1 MAPRKYLPVLL
12 ACAFLTSCLG
22 TDAKQLSKK
31 STGTATSTNTDIES
45 FSITNAY
52 RKDTNPDNGRVVA
65 LQGVRN
71 IASASLATNC
81 GTAGATCQCVFYKST
96 SDTAPVTGTISA
108 NGLSTAN
115 NSLSCSIPA
124 SVPDNQV
131 DLYTKVRL
139 KTTDGTKSTGFIN
152 INTSLTLTDVI
163 GDLAQ
168 AKVRGIYRYSC
179 TRTFFEGQGVS
190 ATGVDCPASQNLGLI
205 TAAYNYYLYNS
216 QSGGNLNKKGSN
228 VAWDSAICEKQLP
241 RLTCDS
247 TPEVRWGLYAEQTG
261 IFQVGITM
269 VANGV
274 DSDASQIYGY
284 AALTDSAG
292 NCPTGLIKISQW
304 EAQPQ
309 SIIQGSINGSNP
321 PSSFVNQSNNLNNK
335 IVEDANPATPHSPFL
350 VFRAANQTP
359 CAPTGSA
366 PPNPAPGS
374 CVNVTFN
381 GSSQV
386 QSVAYTKLTP
396 VVCAIPKDLINGLF

>member
-1 MAPRKYLPVLL
+1 ML
-12 ACAFLTSCLG
+12 LTSCLG
-22 TDAKQLSKK
+22 TEAKRLGNK
-31 STGTATSTNTDIES
+31 SSATSTSTDTDIES

-71 IASASLATNC
+71 LPSASLSTNC
-81 GTAGATCQCVFYKST
+81 GTSGATCQCLFYKST
-96 SDTAPVTGTISA
+96 SDTSPVGGTVSA

-115 NSLSCSIPA
+115 NSFSCSIPI
-124 SVPDNQV
+124 SVPDNEV

-152 INTSLTLTDVI
+152 ISTTLTLSDVI

-179 TRTFFEGQGVS
+179 TRTFFEGEGVS
-190 ATGVDCPASQNLGLI
+190 ATGVECPALPGGQKLGLI

-216 QSGGNLNKKGSN
+216 QSGGNLGQKGSN
-228 VAWDSAICEKQLP
+228 VAWDSPICEKQFP
-241 RLTCDS
+241 RLTCDT

-309 SIIQGSINGSNP
+309 SIIEGSINGSNP

-335 IVEDANPATPHSPFL
+335 IVEDANPTTPHSPFL
-350 VFRAANQTP
+350 VFRASNAVP
-359 CAPTGSA
+359 CAASGSA
-366 PPNPAPGS
+366 DPTPGS
-374 CVNVTFN
+374 CKNVAFN
-381 GSSQV
+381 GPSQV

>member
-1 MAPRKYLPVLL
+1 MAPNKYLPLLL

-22 TDAKQLSKK
+22 TDAKNLSKK
-31 STGTATSTNTDIES
+31 SSSTSTSTNTDIES

-52 RKDTNPDNGRVVA
+52 RKDSDPDDGRVVA

-81 GTAGATCQCVFYKST
+81 GTSGSTCQCLFYTST
-96 SDTAPVTGTISA
+96 SDTSPVSGTISA
-108 NGLSTAN
+108 NGLSAAN
-115 NSLSCSIPA
+115 NSFTCTIPGA
-124 SVPDNQV
+124 VDPDT
-131 DLYTKVRL
+131 YTKVRL
-139 KTTDGTKSTGFIN
+139 KTTDGSKSTGFIN
-152 INTSLTLTDVI
+152 INTSLTLSDVI

-168 AKVRGIYRYSC
+168 AKVRGIYRYAC
-179 TRTFFEGQGVS
+179 TRTFFEGEGVS
-190 ATGVDCPASQNLGLI
+190 ATGVDCPSGQRLGLI

-228 VAWDSAICEKQLP
+228 VAWDAAICEKQFP

-274 DSDASQIYGY
+274 DADASQVYGY

-335 IVEDANPATPHSPFL
+335 IVEDANPASPHSPFL
-350 VFRAANQTP
+350 VFRAGNLTP
-359 CAPTGSA
+359 CASA
-366 PPNPAPGS
+366 VSTDPIPGS
-374 CVNVTFN
+374 CRNVAFN
-381 GSSQV
+381 GTSQV

>member
-1 MAPRKYLPVLL
+1 MSPKRYIPVLL

-31 STGTATSTNTDIES
+31 STSTATSTNTDIES

-52 RKDTNPDNGRVVA
+52 RKDTDPDDGRVVA

-81 GTAGATCQCVFYKST
+81 GTSGATCQCLFYTST
-96 SDTAPVTGTISA
+96 SDTSPVSGTISA
-108 NGLSTAN
+108 NGLSAAN
-115 NSLSCSIPA
+115 NSFTCTIPGA
-124 SVPDNQV
+124 VDPDN
-131 DLYTKVRL
+131 YTKVRL

-152 INTSLTLTDVI
+152 ISTTLTLTDVI

-179 TRTFFEGQGVS
+179 TRTFFEGEGVS
-190 ATGVDCPASQNLGLI
+190 ATGVECPALPGGQKLGLI

-216 QSGGNLNKKGSN
+216 QSGGNLAKKGSN
-228 VAWDSAICEKQLP
+228 VAWDSAICEKQFP

-304 EAQPQ
+304 EAQPA

-350 VFRAANQTP
+350 VFRASNAVP
-359 CAPTGSA
+359 CAPTGSTD
-366 PPNPAPGS
+366 PVPGS
-374 CVNVTFN
+374 CRNVAFN
-381 GSSQV
+381 GASQV

-396 VVCAIPKDLINGLF
+396 VVCAIPKNLINGLF